1 MVRHT
6 VLLRSD
12 GVAVACGRNHHGQC
26 NIPPLDEG
34 VSYLHVS
41 AGYDHTVLLRSD
53 GHAVCCGQNDFGQCD
68 IPPLEPGGRVSG
80 ILCAVPNY
88 KSHGVMEFLIFPY
101 VGFHKWGTP
110 KWVV

>member
-12 GVAVACGRNHHGQC
+12 GVAVACGRNNQGQC

-34 VSYLHVS
+34 LSYSSVS

-68 IPPLEPGGRVSG
+68 IPPLKPGGFETWS
-80 ILCAVPNY
+80 P
-88 KSHGVMEFLIFPY
+88 P
-101 VGFHKWGTP
+101 
-110 KWVV
+110 